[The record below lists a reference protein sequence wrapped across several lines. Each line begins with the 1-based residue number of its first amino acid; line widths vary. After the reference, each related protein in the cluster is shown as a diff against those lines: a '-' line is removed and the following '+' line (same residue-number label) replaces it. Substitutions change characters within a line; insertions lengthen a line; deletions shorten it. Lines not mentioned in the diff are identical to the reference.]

1 MKRFA
6 RSLVEKET
14 EVATK
19 KAMEVYDKYLMVQI
33 FEGDA
38 YILNTDV
45 PESYLKLQIEAKD
58 FAGAIRTKKRFID
71 YLRGAGTTDH
81 QIRRS
86 WLEVVCI

>member
-6 RSLVEKET
+6 RTLVEKET
-14 EVATK
+14 EAATK

-45 PESYLKLQIEAKD
+45 PESYLKL
-58 FAGAIRTKKRFID
+58 
-71 YLRGAGTTDH
+71 
-81 QIRRS
+81 
-86 WLEVVCI
+86 